1 MYISKILISNFRN
14 FKNNVIEFNPG
25 LNVIIGPNNAGKTN
39 LIKALQLIFDRENRK
54 KPTIDDFSK
63 ISNDFS
69 KPPKIEITATISESK
84 KNDMEMEDDKNVIY
98 DWLVKETPKYE
109 AQLTYIFYLP
119 SKHMEDYRIRIN
131 ELKDNEGNYKQE
143 KCFRMIDK
151 VFLKKYVSQIYG
163 GDPKREEKATSENL
177 DKFDF
182 QFLDAIRDAEKE
194 MFYGNN
200 TLLRD
205 VLTYFLDFEITE
217 GRDLK
222 KLGEKQKKELEHREN
237 EFNEKSKKLLKHL
250 IGRVAKDKI
259 LEYSEET
266 GADKGGKP
274 DFDAEVSEQEILF
287 ALRLIIEKNGI
298 KIPIK
303 NNGLGYNNLLFIAL
317 VLAKMQ
323 MKCSASMGD
332 NAKIFPMLAI
342 EEPEAHLHPSMQ
354 YKLLQFLNTNL
365 STKEQAR
372 QIFVTSHSTN
382 ITSAVDLNSIICL
395 YEDIYG
401 KQSIGYPGKVFSNRR
416 EDKESKNYVE
426 RFLDATKSNM
436 LFADRI
442 IFVEG
447 LAEKLLLP
455 CFAAYLDK
463 EEELLTK
470 HVDIVS
476 VDSCTFKHFLKIFS
490 YNTDLNPYAI
500 NKKVACLT
508 DADPMMK
515 EKESNGENKK
525 YWEKCYPF
533 ELNQNQDYE
542 YKEQSF
548 ISQELKESLNEF
560 KNIEIDTPPVGTGKT
575 LEYEL
580 AINNPS
586 CELLIT
592 DILPSRG
599 KNKKEFF
606 KEIMR
611 AYDNGKCFRDLE
623 SLSNH
628 DKIKKLI
635 DNCNWRDSE
644 EKKKALIAAIYY
656 QAVENIKG
664 GHAFS
669 LEKQLRE
676 NLSKKDKRK
685 KFIIP
690 QYIKNSI
697 NYVTS

>member
-1 MYISKILISNFRN
+1 MYISKISISNFRN
-14 FKNNVIEFNPG
+14 FKNNVVEFNSG

-39 LIKALQLIFDRENRK
+39 LIKALQFIFNRENRE

-63 ISNDFS
+63 ISSNFLE
-69 KPPKIEITATISESK
+69 PPKIEITATLSEE
-84 KNDMEMEDDKNVIY
+84 NDMEMEDDKNVIY

-119 SKHMEDYRIRIN
+119 SKHMEDYKIRIN
-131 ELKDNEGNYKQE
+131 ELKDDEGNYKQE

-222 KLGEKQKKELEHREN
+222 KLNEKQKKELEHREN
-237 EFNEKSKKLLKHL
+237 EFNEKSKKLLEHL
-250 IGRVAKDKI
+250 INRVAKDKI

-332 NAKIFPMLAI
+332 NAKIFPILTI

-354 YKLLQFLNTNL
+354 YKLLQFLNKNL
-365 STKEQAR
+365 GTQKQAR

-382 ITSAVDLNSIICL
+382 ITSAVDLNSIVCL
-395 YEDIYG
+395 YEDING
-401 KQSIGYPGKVFSNRR
+401 KQSIGYPGKALSDKK
-416 EDKESKNYVE
+416 EDRESKNYIE
-426 RFLDATKSNM
+426 RFLDVTKSNM

-470 HVDIVS
+470 HIDIVS

-490 YNTDLNPYAI
+490 YNTDSNPYAI
-500 NKKVACLT
+500 NKKVICLT
-508 DADPMMK
+508 DADPMIK

-525 YWEKCYPF
+525 YWKKCYPF
-533 ELNQNQDYE
+533 ELDQNQDYE
-542 YKEQSF
+542 YKKESF
-548 ISQELKESLNEF
+548 TLQQLKESLNEF
-560 KNIEIDTPPVGTGKT
+560 KNIEIFTPPVGTGKT

-611 AYDNGKCFRDLE
+611 DYDNGKCLRELE

-628 DKIKKLI
+628 DEIKKLI
-635 DNCNWRDSE
+635 DNSNWRDT

-664 GHAFS
+664 EHAFS
-669 LEKQLRE
+669 LEKKLRE

-685 KFIIP
+685 EFVIP
-690 QYIKNSI
+690 QYIKDSI
-697 NYVTS
+697 NHITR